1 MVESWWKL
9 VQLEVQLQLVNDF
22 EHLLDPVFPFFT

>member
-22 EHLLDPVFPFFT
+22 EHVFDPFFT